1 MKAKRPATADRRPQP
16 MAVKAVF
23 GRLSAVGLFQGWR
36 GRLLGSFLLVIL
48 TSISVVALAVAWL
61 TPLRLDELGLLASRR
76 RAFRLAPWVAEVY
89 RQRGSWEGVIPL
101 VKGFVEPLPPQ
112 LTADVSLNLPIQGEA
127 LAALNG
133 DRLLL
138 LDAAGRVVA
147 DSQNTLALGQPLP
160 PDLQRY
166 AVPVFVQN
174 QSVGSLVLVSGLE
187 GAISDLVLTALQRTL
202 WGAGVLAAILAAL
215 VSVWLARRLVVPLQR
230 LNTAARR
237 LASGDSHEPLPL
249 TAADEIGELTTTF
262 NDMAQALETQKRLR
276 RHMVADIAHE
286 LRTPLSIM
294 RLELE
299 SLGDDLQDPTEAAV
313 SLREEV
319 NRLSRLVEDL
329 RLLSL
334 AEAGGLHFD
343 LEELDTLA
351 FLRQLM
357 VAWTPPAQ
365 AQQVQLQ
372 TKFPASLPAIY
383 ADEGRLGQVCHNLLS
398 NALRYTP
405 AGGTITV
412 GARVE
417 KKTSEIFAQ
426 RTSEVSTVV
435 FWIANSGPGITSEDL
450 PYVFERF
457 YRADS
462 ARSRNDGGSGL
473 GLAIAK
479 QWVALHG
486 GRIWVE
492 SQPGQGA
499 TFLVALP
506 VADSAI

>member
-1 MKAKRPATADRRPQP
+1 
-16 MAVKAVF
+16 MAVKAVL
-23 GRLSAVGLFQGWR
+23 GRLSAVVPFRGWR

-76 RAFRLAPWVAEVY
+76 RAFRLAPFMAEAY
-89 RQRGSWEGVIPL
+89 HRQDSWEGVIPL
-101 VKGFVEPLPPQ
+101 VKGFAEPLPSQ

-138 LDAAGRVVA
+138 VDAAGRVVA
-147 DSQNTLALGQPLP
+147 DSQNGVASGQPLP
-160 PDLQRY
+160 PNLQRY
-166 AVPVFVQN
+166 AVPVLVKEQP
-174 QSVGSLVLVSGLE
+174 VGALVLVSGLE
-187 GAISDLVLTALQRTL
+187 GAISELVLTALQRTL
-202 WGAGVLAAILAAL
+202 WGAGALAIILGGL
-215 VSVWLARRLVVPLQR
+215 VSVGLARQLVIPLQR
-230 LNTAARR
+230 LNAATRR

-249 TAADEIGELTTTF
+249 IAADEIGELTATF
-262 NDMAQALETQKRLR
+262 NNMAQALETQKRLR
-276 RHMVADIAHE
+276 QHMVADIAHE

-299 SLGDDLQDPTEAAV
+299 SLGDGLQDPAEAAA

-343 LEELDTLA
+343 LAELDTLA
-351 FLRQLM
+351 FLRQL
-357 VAWTPPAQ
+357 VAAWTPPVQ
-365 AQQVQLQ
+365 AQQVQLRLE
-372 TKFPASLPAIY
+372 FPDSLPAIY
-383 ADEGRLGQVCHNLLS
+383 ADEGRLGQVFHNLLS
-398 NALRYTP
+398 NALGYTP
-405 AGGTITV
+405 AGGIITV
-412 GARVE
+412 GARVDSQTCE
-417 KKTSEIFAQ
+417 VSKTSQ
-426 RTSEVSTVV
+426 VSTVI
-435 FWIANSGPGITSEDL
+435 FWITDSGPGIASEDL

-462 ARSRNDGGSGL
+462 APSRNDGGSGL